1 MAQVKMIG
9 HISGFR
15 NNVEWP
21 AAGEL
26 LTVDQL
32 EADHLIGAGLAVP
45 AKSSSVEVAMAEPVV
60 ETAMAAPRKRRT
72 V

>member
-1 MAQVKMIG
+1 MAQVKMVG

-15 NNVEWP
+15 DGVEWP

-32 EADHLIGAGLAVP
+32 EAEHLIGAGLAVP
-45 AKSSSVEVAMAEPVV
+45 AKSSTVEVAMAEPVV
-60 ETAMAAPRKRRT
+60 ETATAAPRKRRT